1 MANFLID
8 NFIWLGLGLVV
19 LLVGIKIVAGAV
31 LHRLMQQSA
40 ADEASRKNAPPGPG
54 DD

>member
-8 NFIWLGLGLVV
+8 HFIWLGLGLVV
-19 LLVGIKIVAGAV
+19 LLVGIKIAVGAV
-31 LHRLMQQSA
+31 LRRLMQQSA
-40 ADEASRKNAPPGPG
+40 ADEASRENAPPGPG

>member
-8 NFIWLGLGLVV
+8 HFIWLGLGLVAI
-19 LLVGIKIVAGAV
+19 LVGIKIVAGAV

-40 ADEASRKNAPPGPG
+40 ADEAARKNTRPNPG